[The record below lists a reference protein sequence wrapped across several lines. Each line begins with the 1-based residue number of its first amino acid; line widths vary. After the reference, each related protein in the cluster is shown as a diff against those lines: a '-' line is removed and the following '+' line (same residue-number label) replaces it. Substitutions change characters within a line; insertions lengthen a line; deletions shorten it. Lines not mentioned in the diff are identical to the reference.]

1 MQVGAIVL
9 LSGGLDSA
17 TLLALAYREEKN
29 ILALSFSYGQR
40 HSIELERATA
50 LAASYEG
57 CRHMLLSLSPQLFK
71 GTALIAENKIELP
84 IHSAKKGEGGIPLSY
99 VPARNILFLSHALAL
114 AESYGASDIFIGVN
128 AVDYSGYPDCRPEFI
143 ESFAKAARLG
153 MRSGLEGEGIAI
165 RAPLLYLSKKEIIQ
179 KGKEL
184 SVDYSLTSSCYQP
197 DSEGRPCQ
205 KCDSCFLRAR
215 GFEEAGIPDPLLVAC

>member
-17 TLLALAYREEKN
+17 TLLALAYKEEKKL
-29 ILALSFSYGQR
+29 LALSFSYGQR
-40 HSIELERATA
+40 HSIELERATQ
-50 LAASYEG
+50 LAASYKN
-57 CRHMLLSLSPQLFK
+57 CKHMILSLDPRLFK
-71 GTALIAENKIELP
+71 GTALIAENEIP
-84 IHSAKKGEGGIPLSY
+84 VPSHSTRKSKEAIPLSY

-114 AESYGASDIFIGVN
+114 AESYGSSKIFIGAN

-143 ESFAKAARLG
+143 ESFANMAKLG
-153 MRSGLEGEGIAI
+153 MRCGVEDKEIQI
-165 RAPLLYLSKKEIIQ
+165 YAPLIHLSKKEIIQ

-197 DSEGRPCQ
+197 NPEGRPCQ
-205 KCDSCFLRAR
+205 KCESCFLRAR
-215 GFEEAGIPDPLLVAC
+215 GFSEAGIPDPLLL